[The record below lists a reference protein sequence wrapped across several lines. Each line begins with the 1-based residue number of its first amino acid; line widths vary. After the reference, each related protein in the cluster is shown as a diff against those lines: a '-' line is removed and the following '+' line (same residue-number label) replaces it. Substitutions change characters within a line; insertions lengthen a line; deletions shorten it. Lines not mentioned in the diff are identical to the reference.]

1 MLWAFSVPHSALN
14 RILCGRVLHSL
25 ELCRVS
31 QRTDCSAASE
41 RLYDAE
47 SSASV
52 DQRRATHNA
61 NASSAFH
68 SAIYDPG
75 TEYAL
80 CQAMAEIMGA
90 VVGVLNESLTEAIR
104 GFYKMRKAYMTLD
117 SILKMEER
125 YLQRQQSERSQ
136 GSSSSHLSVN
146 SQSAPEQS
154 ASSSTSSLSRSAEK
168 SDEELARDI
177 SQLQVSEADLAV
189 PNSTGRS
196 NLVLSEVYKQDP
208 DSEEFSCTIDA
219 FIHSGANLCFGILL
233 LILSMIPPT
242 FGRLLAI
249 IGFRGDKERGLRM
262 LWQASAYNNLIGAIA
277 AEGILGYYN
286 GFVRYCDIV
295 PDAQTENELEVEGYP
310 AERLAALLKKM
321 RARYPRSQLWLLE
334 EARMEGANR
343 NLAAALT
350 LMNSGEKSPLK
361 QVEAL
366 RMFELSMTAMYLHR
380 YEECATSF
388 LKVCTLIS
396 ELLEG
401 DDTNVQKS
409 ASSSIHGLRPCT
421 TTSLAQPIL
430 YCTAGPWPRIRPL
443 RLSIRK
449 KQRST

>member
-1 MLWAFSVPHSALN
+1 MKLTVP
-14 RILCGRVLHSL
+14 
-25 ELCRVS
+25 
-31 QRTDCSAASE
+31 QASE

-52 DQRRATHNA
+52 DQRRATHNSNA
-61 NASSAFH
+61 NSAFH

-117 SILKMEER
+117 NILKMEER
-125 YLQRQQSERSQ
+125 YLQKRQTERSKEA
-136 GSSSSHLSVN
+136 SLSHLSVE
-146 SQSAPEQS
+146 SQSAPEKS
-154 ASSSTSSLSRSAEK
+154 ASSSTSSLSRTAEK

-177 SQLQVSEADLAV
+177 SQLQVSEADLAA
-189 PNSTGRS
+189 PSSSGRS
-196 NLVLSEVYKQDP
+196 NLVLSEIYNQDP

-295 PDAQTENELEVEGYP
+295 PDAQTEDELEVEGYP
-310 AERLAALLKKM
+310 AERLATLLKKM

-350 LMNSGEKSPLK
+350 LMKSGEKSPLK

-366 RMFELSMTAMYLHR
+366 RTFELSMTAMYLHR
-380 YEECATSF
+380 YEECANFF
-388 LKVCTLIS
+388 LQVRTRYGVPS
-396 ELLEG
+396 RE
-401 DDTNVQKS
+401 
-409 ASSSIHGLRPCT
+409 
-421 TTSLAQPIL
+421 
-430 YCTAGPWPRIRPL
+430 
-443 RLSIRK
+443 
-449 KQRST
+449 